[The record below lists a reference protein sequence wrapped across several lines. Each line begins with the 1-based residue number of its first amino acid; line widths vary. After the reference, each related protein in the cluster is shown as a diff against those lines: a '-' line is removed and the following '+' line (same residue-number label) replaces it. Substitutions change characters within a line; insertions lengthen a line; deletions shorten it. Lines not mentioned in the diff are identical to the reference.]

1 MVSVTIQLQD
11 PYLVLPENS
20 TSSTQSTASSSSGY
34 ASNSSSS
41 SLSSISMN
49 QDIPHSAA
57 AASSSNNNQQ
67 LSTTPSSGT
76 TTLNGTIILT
86 LDKPIKVLSLAVTLD
101 GSSHLSLS
109 TVIPSSPPPTHIDKR
124 TANYSRQHIRLQ
136 QFLIEPT
143 PDPEHHVTLVAVNTS
158 SHGSQTASPEES
170 TENVSTQSTPA
181 LLPNQIAYPFKINV
195 PNNIPVSVSTPHG
208 GTTYRLTAELTM
220 MKSPSVIMA
229 IFTSGAN
236 GSTVVKTTTTNLNVY
251 RAGFQRGPANVGSIS
266 SHGSGDV
273 NVSNGCGRDSCLSRG
288 INLNRS
294 TEGERAQTNSPRNR
308 TLSNSLSNHEHLD
321 NTANSDVEHLAEA
334 DPEIG
339 GEENILVSDSIST
352 TWPGHLEASITVPF
366 IHLPLNSKLD
376 LRLRVELTGDCYKFI
391 KYFQVALWERV
402 IFRVSKTY
410 KPQHEGQRKHTVMA
424 VVGIRERNISTQR
437 MSTCWPKEPGHRL
450 LEKVIRFT
458 TPNPIHGS
466 SESYSPRQC
475 HPSTYN
481 RVSKLERQ
489 NLEEDI
495 DSPALDRSVIKL
507 GAIDI
512 EIQHF
517 LRCTLAITGSKSK
530 TAERDI
536 GDIPVVIRGIPGSPE
551 CDCTGLPTYIGSFAT
566 SLASSKERESYEET
580 TRSRMSSIGSAD
592 DFTRDLVAS
601 LRSAGANGDRTRDS
615 VFSLA
620 SIMESEVLP
629 ADYENDDAFL
639 AVMGLRGMMTPPTYE
654 DCVSRASL
662 DAACSELQLN
672 SVQLN
677 SAQGCRNSA

>member
-20 TSSTQSTASSSSGY
+20 TSSTQSTASSSS
-34 ASNSSSS
+34 
-41 SLSSISMN
+41 
-49 QDIPHSAA
+49 
-57 AASSSNNNQQ
+57 
-67 LSTTPSSGT
+67 
-76 TTLNGTIILT
+76 
-86 LDKPIKVLSLAVTLD
+86 VLSLAVTLD

-109 TVIPSSPPPTHIDKR
+109 TVTPSSPPPTHIDKR

-170 TENVSTQSTPA
+170 TENISTQSTPA

-195 PNNIPVSVSTPHG
+195 PNNIPVSISTPHG
-208 GTTYRLTAELTM
+208 GTTYHLTAELTM

-251 RAGFQRGPANVGSIS
+251 RAGFQRGPANVGSVS
-266 SHGSGDV
+266 SHGMGDGSGNV

-321 NTANSDVEHLAEA
+321 NNTANSDVEHLAEA

-410 KPQHEGQRKHTVMA
+410 KPQQEGQRKHTVMA

-677 SAQGCRNSA
+677 SVQGCRNSA